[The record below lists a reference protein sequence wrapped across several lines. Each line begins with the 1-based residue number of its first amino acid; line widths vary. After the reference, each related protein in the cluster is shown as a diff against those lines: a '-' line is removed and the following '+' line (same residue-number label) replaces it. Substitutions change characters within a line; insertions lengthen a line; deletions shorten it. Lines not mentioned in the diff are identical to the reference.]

1 MNLPTHIRLRNYVIS
16 LEVRYVNIQLLLGA
30 GPVLSDRQVMH
41 MIIFPVKNEPCGQN
55 DQVVK
60 TDPLS
65 GQQLP
70 PLFFQPPTTQPI
82 RIQEDGKNSSLYHHY
97 R

>member
-1 MNLPTHIRLRNYVIS
+1 MSHV
-16 LEVRYVNIQLLLGA
+16 
-30 GPVLSDRQVMH
+30 
-41 MIIFPVKNEPCGQN
+41 VKNDQAVKN

-60 TDPLS
+60 NDPIIFLS

-70 PLFFQPPTTQPI
+70 PLFFFSHQQHSQLGFRRMAKTHQPPLKMG
-82 RIQEDGKNSSLYHHY
+82 R

>member
-1 MNLPTHIRLRNYVIS
+1 MSHV
-16 LEVRYVNIQLLLGA
+16 
-30 GPVLSDRQVMH
+30 
-41 MIIFPVKNEPCGQN
+41 VKN

-70 PLFFQPPTTQPI
+70 PLFFFSHQQHSQLGFRRMAKTLHFTTTTD
-82 RIQEDGKNSSLYHHY
+82 RAAVESNL
-97 R
+97 